1 MTIEI
6 EAGASQSQYSTK
18 RCTLPTS
25 HFTSRSEN
33 LLLNR
38 ARLSGHRNYG
48 GNVIDMTQLRKLE
61 EQVAAWPH
69 VSVHPHRFGGREF
82 RFGNAELGHVHL
94 GGTVDIPLPP
104 RRSLCAQ
111 DGQRRSRNAGARERR
126 AWPESP
132 SPVPAPTAPAH
143 TARTHYH

>member
-1 MTIEI
+1 
-6 EAGASQSQYSTK
+6 
-18 RCTLPTS
+18 
-25 HFTSRSEN
+25 
-33 LLLNR
+33 
-38 ARLSGHRNYG
+38 
-48 GNVIDMTQLRKLE
+48 MTQMRKLE
-61 EQVAAWPH
+61 EQVGAWPH

-82 RFGNAELGHVHL
+82 RFGNAELGHVHT
-94 GGTVDIPLPP
+94 GGTVDILIPP
-104 RRSLCAQ
+104 RRSRCAPGGRACGRAPLGPQFRVDYVSGPERRRPQACSVAHALVTFALCAQ